1 MLRRQFASGYFFEK
15 TIVHCLIFREDNS
28 PVLRR
33 QLYSAQFMVKIT
45 VFREDNQPVLHLQ
58 RRQSASAS
66 HFEKTILPVL
76 KKTILLE
83 KTILPFPV
91 SIRSAFTVC
100 CVLNKFNTY
109 REVGS
114 IRLSWLVSHPS
125 LFRMFM
131 KEKFDAYVLWPSAKR
146 VQNWI
151 VDLLPSTLWNQIVIC
166 TT

>member
-15 TIVHCLIFREDNS
+15 TIVHCFIFREDNS

-33 QLYSAQFMVKIT
+33 QFYSAQFMVKIT
-45 VFREDNQPVLHLQ
+45 VFREDNQPVLRLQ

-91 SIRSAFTVC
+91 LRGQPIELIHVC
-100 CVLNKFNTY
+100 LFLNS
-109 REVGS
+109 E
-114 IRLSWLVSHPS
+114 
-125 LFRMFM
+125 
-131 KEKFDAYVLWPSAKR
+131 
-146 VQNWI
+146 
-151 VDLLPSTLWNQIVIC
+151 
-166 TT
+166 

>member
-83 KTILPFPV
+83 KTILLFPELNGFCV
-91 SIRSAFTVC
+91 FLPLFTVEPDSFLYKSKFSEQ
-100 CVLNKFNTY
+100 LNRNL
-109 REVGS
+109 E
-114 IRLSWLVSHPS
+114 
-125 LFRMFM
+125 
-131 KEKFDAYVLWPSAKR
+131 
-146 VQNWI
+146 
-151 VDLLPSTLWNQIVIC
+151 
-166 TT
+166 

>member
-83 KTILPFPV
+83 KTILPFPT
-91 SIRSAFTVC
+91 R
-100 CVLNKFNTY
+100 TY
-109 REVGS
+109 GN
-114 IRLSWLVSHPS
+114 LTKTKNWLHYLPT
-125 LFRMFM
+125 
-131 KEKFDAYVLWPSAKR
+131 WPQG
-146 VQNWI
+146 VHDI
-151 VDLLPSTLWNQIVIC
+151 FIY
-166 TT
+166 

>member
-83 KTILPFPV
+83 KTILPFPLYPPGFYYV
-91 SIRSAFTVC
+91 KKAKNFVI
-100 CVLNKFNTY
+100 
-109 REVGS
+109 
-114 IRLSWLVSHPS
+114 LSCDKSSERNLS
-125 LFRMFM
+125 RY
-131 KEKFDAYVLWPSAKR
+131 FDIIKSRRIEHL
-146 VQNWI
+146 
-151 VDLLPSTLWNQIVIC
+151 
-166 TT
+166 

>member
-15 TIVHCLIFREDNS
+15 TIVHCFIFREDNS

-33 QLYSAQFMVKIT
+33 QFYSAQFMVKIT

-83 KTILPFPV
+83 KTILPFP
-91 SIRSAFTVC
+91 IKLGLDH
-100 CVLNKFNTY
+100 VLISKF
-109 REVGS
+109 EEHLGAWGVQ
-114 IRLSWLVSHPS
+114 VKKCP
-125 LFRMFM
+125 
-131 KEKFDAYVLWPSAKR
+131 EKLTFSK
-146 VQNWI
+146 
-151 VDLLPSTLWNQIVIC
+151 
-166 TT
+166 

>member
-1 MLRRQFASGYFFEK
+1 MLRRQFTSGYFFEK

-66 HFEKTILPVL
+66 HVEKTILPVL

-83 KTILPFPV
+83 KTILLFPELNGFCV
-91 SIRSAFTVC
+91 FLPLFTVEPDSFLYKSKFSEQ
-100 CVLNKFNTY
+100 LNRNL
-109 REVGS
+109 E
-114 IRLSWLVSHPS
+114 
-125 LFRMFM
+125 
-131 KEKFDAYVLWPSAKR
+131 
-146 VQNWI
+146 
-151 VDLLPSTLWNQIVIC
+151 
-166 TT
+166 

>member
-1 MLRRQFASGYFFEK
+1 MIASGYFFEK

-83 KTILPFPV
+83 KTILPFPKK
-91 SIRSAFTVC
+91 SCTSRIFFTIF
-100 CVLNKFNTY
+100 L
-109 REVGS
+109 EVF
-114 IRLSWLVSHPS
+114 ILT
-125 LFRMFM
+125 
-131 KEKFDAYVLWPSAKR
+131 K
-146 VQNWI
+146 
-151 VDLLPSTLWNQIVIC
+151 
-166 TT
+166 

>member
-83 KTILPFPV
+83 KTILPFPIYRLMRISSLQI
-91 SIRSAFTVC
+91 SICLMLTAYANFIS
-100 CVLNKFNTY
+100 
-109 REVGS
+109 
-114 IRLSWLVSHPS
+114 LVRFSGY
-125 LFRMFM
+125 F
-131 KEKFDAYVLWPSAKR
+131 
-146 VQNWI
+146 
-151 VDLLPSTLWNQIVIC
+151 
-166 TT
+166 

>member
-76 KKTILLE
+76 KKTIL
-83 KTILPFPV
+83 PFPLLSSLKTAISSNITDINFKGLRISV
-91 SIRSAFTVC
+91 TST
-100 CVLNKFNTY
+100 TY
-109 REVGS
+109 
-114 IRLSWLVSHPS
+114 
-125 LFRMFM
+125 
-131 KEKFDAYVLWPSAKR
+131 
-146 VQNWI
+146 
-151 VDLLPSTLWNQIVIC
+151 LLPKVKKIQTVPLLTV
-166 TT
+166 

>member
-83 KTILPFPV
+83 KTILPFPFL
-91 SIRSAFTVC
+91 ILAYMGT
-100 CVLNKFNTY
+100 LLQIT
-109 REVGS
+109 G
-114 IRLSWLVSHPS
+114 RLQSDYS
-125 LFRMFM
+125 
-131 KEKFDAYVLWPSAKR
+131 
-146 VQNWI
+146 
-151 VDLLPSTLWNQIVIC
+151 
-166 TT
+166 

>member
-91 SIRSAFTVC
+91 CVRHTAKSLATQRLLVRDRSYIT
-100 CVLNKFNTY
+100 
-109 REVGS
+109 
-114 IRLSWLVSHPS
+114 
-125 LFRMFM
+125 
-131 KEKFDAYVLWPSAKR
+131 
-146 VQNWI
+146 
-151 VDLLPSTLWNQIVIC
+151 
-166 TT
+166 

>member
-83 KTILPFPV
+83 KTILPFPTFE
-91 SIRSAFTVC
+91 A
-100 CVLNKFNTY
+100 
-109 REVGS
+109 
-114 IRLSWLVSHPS
+114 S
-125 LFRMFM
+125 LLR
-131 KEKFDAYVLWPSAKR
+131 KARAGLCR
-146 VQNWI
+146 
-151 VDLLPSTLWNQIVIC
+151 TC
-166 TT
+166 TSQV